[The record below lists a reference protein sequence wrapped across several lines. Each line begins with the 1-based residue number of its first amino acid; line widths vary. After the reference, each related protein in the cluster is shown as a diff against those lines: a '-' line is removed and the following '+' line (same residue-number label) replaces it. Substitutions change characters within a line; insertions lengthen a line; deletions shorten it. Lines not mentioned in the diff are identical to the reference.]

1 MASEIISS
9 TVDENYPIAGVDNDT
24 QGFRDNFNIIKTGL
38 SKAASEISTLQA
50 STAKLDAPNDFNG
63 TLITDATLDANTESF
78 LSSGG
83 VIASTEVSFTN
94 GMYQSIRFGSAAE
107 AATLNLTLSGFPS
120 SGDRVAKFR
129 CQFFGPG
136 GTEPVTVVF
145 SALGGATI
153 YKSPNWPTT
162 FLVDSATDPIIVDF
176 WSYDGGNSYVF
187 AEYIGRFE
195 P

>member
-9 TVDENYPIAGVDNDT
+9 TVDENYPVAGVDNDT

-38 SKAASEISTLQA
+38 AQAASEISTLQA
-50 STAKLDAPNDFNG
+50 STAKLNASNDFNG
-63 TLITDATLDANTESF
+63 TLLSDATLNASTESF

-83 VIASTEVSFTN
+83 IVGSQEISFTN
-94 GMYQSIRFGSAAE
+94 GMYQSFRFGD
-107 AATLNLTLSGFPS
+107 ATDGQTVTMTLSGFPS

-129 CQFFGPG
+129 CQFFGTG
-136 GTEPVTVVF
+136 GTDPVTVTF
-145 SALGGATI
+145 AALGGATI

-162 FLVDSATDPIIVDF
+162 FIVDSATNPIIVDF

-187 AEYIGRFE
+187 AEYLGRFE